1 MAIGRGCPFQA
12 SLLFSSPSQCV
23 VPPPSLSLPS
33 SITSMLPRRPTT
45 ESPQKHKSSSKV
57 QGVLQLALLQPTP
70 QASGGTGCSLHPWS
84 WLLLLLGWMA
94 AAAA

>member
-33 SITSMLPRRPTT
+33 SITSMLPCRPAT

-70 QASGGTGCSLHPWS
+70 QASGGSLHPWP